1 MLEQIVNKGFYSER
15 DAAVLV
21 RQITETVDYLHSQ
34 GIVHRDLNPG
44 NILLAGDADSVEHCQ
59 IKIADFGLASFF
71 EHEAQ
76 QMFTC
81 CGTPEYV
88 APEVL
93 EGKGYGYQCDVWSI
107 GIILYIM
114 LCGYPPFYDES
125 IAGQFKLI
133 CQGNIE
139 FPDPEWTNIS
149 VEAKDLVSHML
160 VVKPELRFGSRECL
174 AHPWLNQ
181 RTWGGTQVTAAGQ
194 ASQSPYPGSR
204 GSSSGSSSGTGSG
217 SRLGAAERAHAPG
230 TPYSADIDQQ
240 QAAWASQVKKN
251 MSTFLENRRDPPP
264 LSGARPRPRR
274 RIAGGGGGPEGAA
287 MEQQPR
293 GSMASLTRTGS
304 GGDGRKSPGGV
315 RGFGRIAGGG
325 QDGPYRVPEP
335 EPQYSRAAAPAP
347 HYGGANGIGGI
358 GAGPYGGSGGLP
370 PAAARVRRGV
380 RPPQPADGSGAYPT
394 LARQPHAAAQAGRRS
409 GSGSGSGPA
418 RFSPAPGGNILDE
431 PPSGRPFGRRA
442 APVAAA
448 RDDGGAQGGGGAA
461 RHTPGAGMFRQHP
474 ATQLPPPPA
483 EGSRRPVPRHRHGTP
498 GGQPPRN

>member
-1 MLEQIVNKGFYSER
+1 ML
-15 DAAVLV
+15 D
-21 RQITETVDYLHSQ
+21 
-34 GIVHRDLNPG
+34 
-44 NILLAGDADSVEHCQ
+44 
-59 IKIADFGLASFF
+59 
-71 EHEAQ
+71 
-76 QMFTC
+76 
-81 CGTPEYV
+81 
-88 APEVL
+88 
-93 EGKGYGYQCDVWSI
+93 GKGYGYQCDVWSI

-181 RTWGGTQVTAAGQ
+181 RTWGGTRAATAAGQ
-194 ASQSPYPGSR
+194 AAHSAHPSSR
-204 GSSSGSSSGTGSG
+204 GSSSGSGSSGSGSG
-217 SRLGAAERAHAPG
+217 SRLGAAERAHTPG
-230 TPYSADIDQQ
+230 TPYSPDIDQQ

-251 MSTFLENRRDPPP
+251 MSTFLESRRDPPP

-274 RIAGGGGGPEGAA
+274 RIAGAPEGAT
-287 MEQQPR
+287 EQPR
-293 GSMASLTRTGS
+293 GSMASLGRTGS
-304 GGDGRKSPGGV
+304 GGGSPGSV
-315 RGFGRIAGGG
+315 RRFGRIAGGG

-335 EPQYSRAAAPAP
+335 EAQYSRAAAPAP
-347 HYGGANGIGGI
+347 HYGAGNGIMGG
-358 GAGPYGGSGGLP
+358 GHYGGSGGLP
-370 PAAARVRRGV
+370 PAAGRPHRGA
-380 RPPQPADGSGAYPT
+380 RPPQPAEGSGAYPT
-394 LARQPHAAAQAGRRS
+394 LARQPAAAAASGRRRT
-409 GSGSGSGPA
+409 GSGGPA
-418 RFSPAPGGNILDE
+418 RFSPAPVGTVIDE

-442 APVAAA
+442 APAPAING
-448 RDDGGAQGGGGAA
+448 RDEAGAVGGEQGGGGAA

-498 GGQPPRN
+498 GGQPPR